1 MSEDTVH
8 GAQADYLD
16 RYGHALLQVFGT
28 PQLVLTHGQGCEVYD
43 ADGRSYLDLLG
54 GIAVN
59 ALGHA
64 HPALVAAITE
74 QAGRALHVSNF
85 FTTPA
90 QVELAEKLLTLAQAP
105 QGSAVF
111 FTNSGTEATEAAV
124 KLSRRTGRRR
134 LIAAQ
139 GGFHGRSTGALA
151 LTHKEA
157 YREPF
162 APLIGDVTFLAYDD
176 IPALEA
182 VFADAGGEIAA
193 LFLEPVQGEA
203 GVIPASVAY
212 LRSARELCTAHDAL
226 LVFDEVQTGVARTG
240 SWFAHQ
246 PSGIQPDAMT
256 LAKGL
261 AGGVPIGALM
271 TYGPQVTGLLAAGQH
286 GSTFGG
292 NPLACAAALAVLR
305 TIETDHLMDNAMQI
319 GEKIRGA
326 VLGLSHPGIA
336 EVRGRGLLLGI
347 GLTDDRA
354 PELAAAL
361 LADGIIVNAPNPRT
375 LRLVPPLI
383 LTAEQVDR
391 FVQSLHSHLD
401 APGQDQKNTSSHP
414 KELP

>member
-1 MSEDTVH
+1 MSADAVH

-90 QVELAEKLLTLAQAP
+90 QVELAEKLLSLAQAP

-162 APLIGDVTFLAYDD
+162 APLIGDVTFVTYND
-176 IPALEA
+176 IAALQS
-182 VFADAGGEIAA
+182 VFADGGDEIAA
-193 LFLEPVQGEA
+193 LVLEPIQGEA
-203 GVIPASVAY
+203 GVIPASSAY
-212 LRSARELCTAHDAL
+212 LGAARELCTAHGAL

-246 PSGIQPDAMT
+246 PSGVQPDAMT

-261 AGGVPIGALM
+261 AGGVPIGALL

-305 TIETDHLMDNAMQI
+305 TIETDHLMDNAVQI
-319 GEKIRGA
+319 SEKIRGA
-326 VLGLSHPGIA
+326 VLGLRHWRIA

-354 PELAAAL
+354 PQLAAAL

-391 FVQSLHSHLD
+391 FVQSLQSHLD
-401 APGQDQKNTSSHP
+401 AADEEQKDISSGRQGP
-414 KELP
+414 S

>member
-1 MSEDTVH
+1 MSADAVH
-8 GAQADYLD
+8 GAQTDYLD

-43 ADGRSYLDLLG
+43 ADGRCYLDLLG

-64 HPALVAAITE
+64 HPSLVAAITE

-90 QVELAEKLLTLAQAP
+90 QVELAEKLLSLAQAP

-162 APLIGDVTFLAYDD
+162 APLIGDVTFVAYND
-176 IPALEA
+176 IAALQA
-182 VFADAGGEIAA
+182 VFADDGDEIAA
-193 LFLEPVQGEA
+193 LVLEPIQGEA
-203 GVIPASVAY
+203 GVIPASSAY
-212 LRSARELCTAHDAL
+212 LRAARELCTAHGAL

-246 PSGIQPDAMT
+246 PSGVQPDAMT

-271 TYGPQVTGLLAAGQH
+271 TYGPQVTGLLGAGQH

-305 TIETDHLMDNAMQI
+305 TIETDHLMDNALQI
-319 GEKIRGA
+319 SEKIRGA
-326 VLGLSHPGIA
+326 VLGLRHPGIA

-354 PELAAAL
+354 PQLAAAL

-401 APGQDQKNTSSHP
+401 PADEEQKDISSRRQGP
-414 KELP
+414 S